1 MDNLRVN
8 FSRLILGVTLAV
20 VGVSVVLDRTSAA
33 DGAGRTLW
41 PVLLIGFGTARLLE
55 PRTRGPRKGL
65 LLLSLGLWLLLVQ
78 RGVVALAESWP
89 ILLIILGVGVVL
101 DALTSRARDPNAP
114 RPPFDRQFDSSPLVA
129 LGIIVALVL
138 TASSGQYRDVFQRAL
153 PDSRDG
159 VRVVAVMGRAAH
171 VDRSP
176 SFRGAQVGALMGRSE
191 LDLRETSIGP
201 GEEATINVVAVMG
214 QAVIRVPEGWTLD
227 TRAVPVMGEIR
238 DQRISRGADRPA
250 EAPASGVVPPRVVL
264 RGAVVMGLV
273 VIESTDA
280 PVVGSRHLRAR
291 RHRAPNQT

>member
-8 FSRLILGVTLAV
+8 VSRLILGITLAA
-20 VGVSVVLDRTSAA
+20 VGVSVVLDRTVAT
-33 DGAGRTLW
+33 DRAGRTLW
-41 PVLLIGFGTARLLE
+41 PLLLIGFGTARLLE

-78 RGVVALAESWP
+78 RGVVVLAESWS

-114 RPPFDRQFDSSPLVA
+114 RPAIDRQFDSSPLVA
-129 LGIIVALVL
+129 LGIVVALVL
-138 TASSGQYRDVFQRAL
+138 TAGSSQYRGVFQRVL
-153 PDSRDG
+153 PDSQEG

-191 LDLRETSIGP
+191 LDLRASSISP

-214 QAVIRVPEGWTLD
+214 QAVIRVPEGWTID

-238 DQRISRGADRPA
+238 DQRISRGSDRPA
-250 EAPASGVVPPRVVL
+250 EAPAGGVVPPRVVL

-280 PVVGSRHLRAR
+280 PLTGSRHLRAR